1 MKKFVYTLAI
11 NFISLILISQNT
23 LLNTGHIVQTG
34 NYIVLVGSTNW
45 KNNGT
50 TNLFSGSNV
59 SFQGNA
65 NQEIDGT
72 NSTTFANLIINNT
85 GPQGVIVRRNIAV
98 SGNLSMQSG
107 YLDLKNFEVDLG
119 TTGQIIGETET
130 NRIRATDVSWNE
142 GGGTGRL
149 KATRNNP
156 SGNVAGMGLTFT
168 PSTNLGNTIM
178 YRGHQSQS
186 GPNLTES
193 IFRYFDIYPTTYAN
207 LNINPFSYFD
217 AELNN
222 ITPES
227 DLKIVQLSDN
237 MNNWQPLTTTINTTT
252 NQAQGTSV
260 TTSVPNIK
268 LTLAK
273 SPCVMTVSISSNA
286 PICEGNNLQLQ
297 AIVTNPVGNITYNWS
312 GPNFS
317 SSSQNP
323 VITNAGPSASGTYY
337 VTISNE
343 FNCTATASSN
353 IVVYSSPNITV
364 SSNSPVCGN
373 EVLNLTASGGTS
385 YQWQGPNGF
394 SSNQQNPSIPNPSG
408 LNAGTYSV
416 TITDA
421 NGCSKVG
428 QTDVIV
434 NSIPE
439 LTVTSNSPL
448 CSGQDIQLTSSNA
461 VSWSWSGPNGW
472 SSNVQNPVIVN
483 AQTSHSGTYSVTITD
498 ANGCTNSNS
507 VNVTVNEVPIA
518 DAGIDQT
525 IQYGTSTTLS
535 GSALGGSG
543 NYSYSWQPSD
553 SLLNANIANP
563 TTVNLEVTTTFI
575 LMVTDNVTGCK
586 GYDTVVVTIQ
596 GGPLTVIVNVND
608 NNICVGDVIQLDAI
622 ASGGSGTYTYTWSSN
637 PAGFSSNVSNPTDI
651 PTQTT
656 TYFVTVNDGFNNV
669 TGSVQVTVN
678 QLPNVVANSSA
689 STVCEG
695 QSVILYGSGAQNY
708 VWDNGVINN
717 VPFVPSGKQTY
728 TVTGTDANGCSNTAQ
743 INVTVNSLPLVQANA
758 SETVICEGTQIIL
771 TGSGS
776 AVSYVWDNNV
786 IDGVPF
792 SPATSN
798 TYTVTGTDAN
808 GCTATDQI
816 NITVNPTYLFTE
828 THVVCDG
835 SGYTWHGN
843 TYTQAGTYFDSLT
856 TVFGCDSIYM
866 LNLSFSQSYLFT
878 ENFTICQGQQY
889 SWHGNVYNNPGTYYD
904 SLLTVGGCDSI
915 YVLNL
920 TVNPSYQFVEN
931 QTICQGSSYVW
942 HGNTYTLAGTYYDSL
957 TTSLGCDSVYVLN
970 LQINPTYTTNINQT
984 ICEGQ
989 VYNWYGQDY
998 NATGT
1003 YYHSLTAINGCD
1015 STLVLNLTVQPLPVV
1030 TISSSQNSICSGG
1043 SAILTA
1049 FGADSYLWST
1059 NETTQSITVNP
1070 NTTTIYSVTGTTNGC
1085 SDTAMIT
1092 ITVHPLPQ
1100 ITITASSNNI
1110 CPGSSTTL
1118 TAQGG
1123 QTYLWNNGST
1133 TSMITVSPNISTTY
1147 TVTATDANNCTNVAS
1162 INIGILPTYNLVQ
1175 NAAICQGEIYTWN
1188 GNNYTS
1194 SGTYTLNLTT
1204 TQGCDSILTLQLT
1217 VHPKPNVTVSGD
1229 TNLII
1234 YNSTVLTASGIGVI
1248 NFIWNP
1254 TTALSCS
1261 DCSNPVAS
1269 PLTTTTYCVVGT
1281 TVNACSDTA
1290 CITIHVDSD
1299 CGELFFPLAF
1309 SPNNDGKNDVW
1320 KIQGRCIKELEVKIF
1335 NRWGEKVFEAY
1346 SQDEVWDG
1354 TFRGKPLDTDVFVYI
1369 VTVTLHDGSIKKFKG
1384 DITLMR

>member
-543 NYSYSWQPSD
+543 DYSYSWQPSD

-563 TTVNLEVTTTFI
+563 ITVNLEATTTFI

-586 GYDTVVVTIQ
+586 GYDTVIVTIQ
-596 GGPLTVIVNVND
+596 GGPLTVVVSANPSS
-608 NNICVGDVIQLDAI
+608 ICEGESVQLDAT
-622 ASGGSGTYTYTWSSN
+622 ASGGSGSYTYTWSSN
-637 PAGFSSNVSNPTDI
+637 PAGFSSNLPNPIVS

-656 TYFVTVNDGFNNV
+656 TYFVTVNDGFN
-669 TGSVQVTVN
+669 TTIGSVVVTVN
-678 QLPNVVANSSA
+678 PIPNATIIPSNVSICYGSSTTLTASGGATYQWSNGATSASIQVTPSSTTNYTVTVTTSAGCSATANATVTVNELPNVTISASNTTICNGQTVVLTAAGASTYIWSNNLGTNNPVNANPSNTTTYYVTGTDVNGCSATANVVITVNPSYIFNETHNICEGDIYVWHGQNLNTSGTYYDSLTTLLGCDSIFILTLNVQSLPNVTVSATSTSVCSGNSTTLTASGANSYLWNTGETNA
-689 STVCEG
+689 SITV
-695 QSVILYGSGAQNY
+695 SPTS
-708 VWDNGVINN
+708 
-717 VPFVPSGKQTY
+717 STTY
-728 TVTGTDANGCSNTAQ
+728 TVTGTSNGCSNTAN
-743 INVTVNSLPLVQANA
+743 ILITVHSLPNVIATANP
-758 SETVICEGTQIIL
+758 SNIC
-771 TGSGS
+771 SGS
-776 AVSYVWDNNV
+776 TTTLTVTGA
-786 IDGVPF
+786 
-792 SPATSN
+792 N
-798 TYTVTGTDAN
+798 TYIWSHGLGTNNSVNVSPTSTTTYSVTGTDAN
-808 GCTATDQI
+808 GCTASS
-816 NITVNPTYLFTE
+816 NITVNVSQTYNIVQNHSICYGE
-828 THVVCDG
+828 T
-835 SGYTWHGN
+835 YIWNGN
-843 TYTQAGTYFDSLT
+843 
-856 TVFGCDSIYM
+856 
-866 LNLSFSQSYLFT
+866 SYNST
-878 ENFTICQGQQY
+878 G
-889 SWHGNVYNNPGTYYD
+889 
-904 SLLTVGGCDSI
+904 
-915 YVLNL
+915 
-920 TVNPSYQFVEN
+920 
-931 QTICQGSSYVW
+931 
-942 HGNTYTLAGTYYDSL
+942 TYTLQL
-957 TTSLGCDSVYVLN
+957 QTTS
-970 LQINPTYTTNINQT
+970 
-984 ICEGQ
+984 
-989 VYNWYGQDY
+989 
-998 NATGT
+998 
-1003 YYHSLTAINGCD
+1003 GCD
-1015 STLVLNLTVQPLPVV
+1015 STL
-1030 TISSSQNSICSGG
+1030 
-1043 SAILTA
+1043 
-1049 FGADSYLWST
+1049 
-1059 NETTQSITVNP
+1059 
-1070 NTTTIYSVTGTTNGC
+1070 
-1085 SDTAMIT
+1085 
-1092 ITVHPLPQ
+1092 
-1100 ITITASSNNI
+1100 
-1110 CPGSSTTL
+1110 TL
-1118 TAQGG
+1118 
-1123 QTYLWNNGST
+1123 
-1133 TSMITVSPNISTTY
+1133 V
-1147 TVTATDANNCTNVAS
+1147 
-1162 INIGILPTYNLVQ
+1162 
-1175 NAAICQGEIYTWN
+1175 
-1188 GNNYTS
+1188 
-1194 SGTYTLNLTT
+1194 
-1204 TQGCDSILTLQLT
+1204 LT
-1217 VHPKPNVTVSGD
+1217 VHPKPQLQLSVSDTLIVIGNSTNITVSGAD
-1229 TNLII
+1229 NYLWSP
-1234 YNSTVLTASGIGVI
+1234 STG
-1248 NFIWNP
+1248 
-1254 TTALSCS
+1254 LSCVN
-1261 DCSNPVAS
+1261 CSNPVAS
-1269 PLTTTTYCVVGT
+1269 PETTTSYCVVGT
-1281 TVNACSDTA
+1281 TNQGCSDTV
-1290 CITIHVDSD
+1290 CITIHVDTD
-1299 CGELFFPLAF
+1299 CGQLFLPLAF
-1309 SPNNDGKNDVW
+1309 SPNGDGNNDVW
-1320 KIQGRCIKELEVKIF
+1320 KVYGRCIKSIELLIF
-1335 NRWGEKVFEAY
+1335 NRWGEKVFESYDAN
-1346 SQDEVWDG
+1346 EGWDG
-1354 TFRGKPLDTDVFVYI
+1354 TFRGKALDTDVFVYMATI
-1369 VTVTLHDGSIKKFKG
+1369 TMRDGEVKKLKG
-1384 DITLMR
+1384 DITLLR